1 MLTLTNIPL
10 SIAGLDEDDDC
21 YDEEEED
28 NYVADNAM
36 LALVCFM
43 KTHCINVFL
52 FSLIIIHNSIVTF
65 YVIVIINAHIAL
77 YNNDLFCITFKTD
90 IHIEER
96 VSQLFFLHRS

>member
-1 MLTLTNIPL
+1 MLTPTNIPL

-28 NYVADNAM
+28 NYVVDNAM

-52 FSLIIIHNSIVTF
+52 FSLFIIHNSLVTF
-65 YVIVIINAHIAL
+65 YVIVIINAHFAL
-77 YNNDLFCITFKTD
+77 IIMIYFASRSRRIYKERKD
-90 IHIEER
+90 IGD
-96 VSQLFFLHRS
+96 QLKNQST